1 LPVTKKII
9 FLTILLA
16 VLYSGY
22 RLLPVFYRS
31 NIEIIT
37 EKQDDFRN
45 ITNTII
51 PQATNPIPSATP
63 DYYLIKTAF
72 IPQAPEKNWDQP
84 WQDSCEEAALLTI
97 DYFYKNLH
105 PDVSTIKQDILNMIV
120 FETSQNMTHDINLSQ
135 MSLVANDYLSYN
147 SEILTDPTIQDLKD
161 QIVKDHPIVVPANG
175 KILYQENKFFKNGGP
190 YYHNLVILGFDDSK
204 QEFIVHDVG
213 TQFGAYFHYSYDLL
227 IESIHDFPSSGV
239 KEDINSG
246 IKQVLILI
254 K

>member
-1 LPVTKKII
+1 VTKKII

-22 RLLPVFYRS
+22 RLLPLVYRS

-37 EKQDDFRN
+37 EKQDDLKN

-51 PQATNPIPSATP
+51 PQPTNTIPLALP
-63 DYYLIKTAF
+63 NYYLIKTAF
-72 IPQAPEKNWDQP
+72 IPQAPEKKWDQP
-84 WQDSCEEAALLTI
+84 WQDSCEEAALLTV
-97 DYFYKNLH
+97 DYYYKNLH
-105 PDVSTIKQDILNMIV
+105 PDVSTIKQDILNMIT
-120 FETSQNMTHDINLSQ
+120 FETSQNMTHDINLNQ
-135 MSLVANDYLSYN
+135 MSLVAKDYLSYN
-147 SEILTDPTIQDLKD
+147 SEILVNPNIQDLKD
-161 QIVKDHPIVVPANG
+161 QIVKDLPVVVPANG
-175 KILYQENKFFKNGGP
+175 KILYQENKYFKNGGP

-204 QEFIVHDVG
+204 QQFIVHDVG

-227 IESIHDFPSSGV
+227 IESIHDFPDSGV

-246 IKQVLILI
+246 TKQVLILI

>member
-1 LPVTKKII
+1 MTKKII

-22 RLLPVFYRS
+22 RLLPLVYRS

-37 EKQDDFRN
+37 EKQDDLKN

-51 PQATNPIPSATP
+51 PQPTNTIPLALP
-63 DYYLIKTAF
+63 NYYLIKTAF
-72 IPQAPEKNWDQP
+72 IPQAPEKKWDQP
-84 WQDSCEEAALLTI
+84 WQDSCEEAALLTV
-97 DYFYKNLH
+97 DYYYKNLH
-105 PDVSTIKQDILNMIV
+105 PDVSTIKQDILNMIT
-120 FETSQNMTHDINLSQ
+120 FETSQNMTHDINLNQ
-135 MSLVANDYLSYN
+135 MSLVAKDYLSYN
-147 SEILTDPTIQDLKD
+147 SEILVNPNIQDLKD
-161 QIVKDHPIVVPANG
+161 QIVKDLPVVVPANG
-175 KILYQENKFFKNGGP
+175 KILYQENKYFKNGGP

-204 QEFIVHDVG
+204 QQFIVHDVG

-227 IESIHDFPSSGV
+227 IESIHDFPDSGV

-246 IKQVLILI
+246 TKQVLILI